1 MQTTLDTPAISRN
14 FTAILDS
21 LSEKES
27 IVISRRM
34 GLHGNKSTL
43 QAIGDEFQITRER
56 VRQIEET
63 AIRKIGRV
71 TRSNNLFAIQELA
84 NSILAKAGGIMIRDL
99 VSMVAKEIA
108 TEDSSLLA
116 IIEVLIQS
124 DFNIEK
130 SKPQL
135 GARMYFALP
144 NVHKK
149 HVDAVHKEAVKIL
162 KKRGNIIEQDK
173 LYEIVKM
180 NLFATFGKLETS
192 FINRVMDVFLDIV
205 KGEEIFI

>member
-1 MQTTLDTPAISRN
+1 
-14 FTAILDS
+14 
-21 LSEKES
+21 
-27 IVISRRM
+27 
-34 GLHGNKSTL
+34 
-43 QAIGDEFQITRER
+43 
-56 VRQIEET
+56 
-63 AIRKIGRV
+63 
-71 TRSNNLFAIQELA
+71 
-84 NSILAKAGGIMIRDL
+84 MIRDDL

-108 TEDSSLLA
+108 TKDTSLLA

>member
-1 MQTTLDTPAISRN
+1 M
-14 FTAILDS
+14 
-21 LSEKES
+21 
-27 IVISRRM
+27 
-34 GLHGNKSTL
+34 
-43 QAIGDEFQITRER
+43 
-56 VRQIEET
+56 RQIEEM
-63 AIRKIGRV
+63 AVRKIGRIA
-71 TRSNNLFAIQELA
+71 RSTQLFAIQELA
-84 NSILAKAGGIMIRDL
+84 NSILAKAGGIMIRDDL

-108 TEDSSLLA
+108 AKDTSLLA

-180 NLFATFGKLETS
+180 NLFATFGKLETP